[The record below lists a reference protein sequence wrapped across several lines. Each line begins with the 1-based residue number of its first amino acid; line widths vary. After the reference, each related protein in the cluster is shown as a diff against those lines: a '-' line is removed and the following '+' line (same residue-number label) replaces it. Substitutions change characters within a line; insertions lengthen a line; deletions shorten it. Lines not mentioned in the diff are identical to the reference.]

1 MNIAL
6 SLSRNVQVIRK
17 GFPNNIQGSTVRILR
32 SKVEQH
38 ESYPVKMIRANEFTL
53 ENGEKV
59 LIPQRIHTGAYSNTA
74 QDDTERIIY
83 DCIYSRSTDGFVR
96 ETALHS
102 LHHTA
107 SLPDWAMPYLYLSL
121 SDYVMEVSS
130 IIGQDEFLLTRLQQM
145 STLNPEQFRLT
156 KERAIS
162 YWSIYYREM
171 YSKNTYPALKIIGII
186 DPGKHSKVTA

>member
-1 MNIAL
+1 MNIPL

-17 GFPNNIQGSTVRILR
+17 GFPNSIQGSTVRMLR

-38 ESYPVKMIRANEFTL
+38 ESYTVRTMSEFTL
-53 ENGEKV
+53 KNSEKILV
-59 LIPQRIHTGAYSNTA
+59 PQRIYTSAYNNTIK
-74 QDDTERIIY
+74 DKTERIIY
-83 DCIYSRSTDGFVR
+83 DCIYSRSTDGFIR
-96 ETALHS
+96 EMAIRNLY
-102 LHHTA
+102 HT
-107 SLPDWAMPYLYLSL
+107 SDLPEWAIPYLYLSL
-121 SDYVMEVSS
+121 SDYVVEVSS

-171 YSKNTYPALKIIGII
+171 YSKNAYPALKIIGII
-186 DPGKHSKVTA
+186 DPSKDNKVTA